1 MLEQDLDSL
10 YFVNIDNHD
19 NSLINEDD
27 EFQSLADNHNHREDL
42 FTQLYP
48 FEGID
53 NNNSISNSLNSE
65 GINNNEESLN
75 INNIINTFNQINENE
90 YNISSTNSNSNSYK
104 KNKNKI
110 FEITKDENKK
120 KAKLLNK
127 KRNPEKKYIH
137 SKDVFDNASRK
148 IKSRLFE
155 AINIILNKALEEDER
170 KNLDDNVIKNKK
182 LKGKTKIGEMPYKKG
197 KGFFKIDSDIKQ
209 STDVKKN
216 IELLNKTIKEIY
228 CGNVSKKAA
237 NCSNDKLNYNKNFIQ
252 EIEHDPGKIKTKKI
266 LEHSFM
272 DCLAQFRKTIT
283 IPELEGLEEEY
294 DSFIKELK
302 EKDED
307 YALNVEGYIKN
318 YEILTLRRKP
328 RNKRKKTEK
337 DDINQNKDNYNI
349 NKYD

>member
-1 MLEQDLDSL
+1 MFEQDLL

-27 EFQSLADNHNHREDL
+27 EFQSLADNHNHREDPL
-42 FTQLYP
+42 TQLFP
-48 FEGID
+48 LEDID

-75 INNIINTFNQINENE
+75 INNIINTLNQINENE

-328 RNKRKKTEK
+328 RNKRKKMEK

>member
-1 MLEQDLDSL
+1 MFEEDPL
-10 YFVNIDNHD
+10 YFFNIDNRD

-65 GINNNEESLN
+65 GINNIEESLN
-75 INNIINTFNQINENE
+75 INNIINTLNQINENE
-90 YNISSTNSNSNSYK
+90 YNISSTNYNSNSYK

-182 LKGKTKIGEMPYKKG
+182 LKGKTKIGEMHYKKG

-294 DSFIKELK
+294 DSFIKKLK

>member
-1 MLEQDLDSL
+1 MFEQDLL
-10 YFVNIDNHD
+10 YFVNEDNRD

-27 EFQSLADNHNHREDL
+27 EFQSLVDDHNHREDPL
-42 FTQLYP
+42 TQLYP
-48 FEGID
+48 FEDID
-53 NNNSISNSLNSE
+53 NNNSISNSPNLE
-65 GINNNEESLN
+65 GIINNEESLN
-75 INNIINTFNQINENE
+75 INNINNTLNQINENE

-307 YALNVEGYIKN
+307 YALNVEGYIRN

-328 RNKRKKTEK
+328 RNKRKIIDK

>member
-1 MLEQDLDSL
+1 MEKC
-10 YFVNIDNHD
+10 
-19 NSLINEDD
+19 LI
-27 EFQSLADNHNHREDL
+27 
-42 FTQLYP
+42 
-48 FEGID
+48 
-53 NNNSISNSLNSE
+53 
-65 GINNNEESLN
+65 
-75 INNIINTFNQINENE
+75 
-90 YNISSTNSNSNSYK
+90 K
-104 KNKNKI
+104 KV
-110 FEITKDENKK
+110 KDFL
-120 KAKLLNK
+120 KL
-127 KRNPEKKYIH
+127 I
-137 SKDVFDNASRK
+137 
-148 IKSRLFE
+148 
-155 AINIILNKALEEDER
+155 
-170 KNLDDNVIKNKK
+170 
-182 LKGKTKIGEMPYKKG
+182 
-197 KGFFKIDSDIKQ
+197 SDIKQ

-328 RNKRKKTEK
+328 RNKRKKMEK

>member
-1 MLEQDLDSL
+1 MLEDLDSL
-10 YFVNIDNHD
+10 YFVYKDNHD

-27 EFQSLADNHNHREDL
+27 EFQSLADNHNHREDPL
-42 FTQLYP
+42 TQLYP
-48 FEGID
+48 FEDID
-53 NNNSISNSLNSE
+53 NNNSISNSPNFE
-65 GINNNEESLN
+65 GIINNEESLN
-75 INNIINTFNQINENE
+75 INNINNTLNQINENE
-90 YNISSTNSNSNSYK
+90 YNISSTNSNSNSDK
-104 KNKNKI
+104 KSKNKI

-294 DSFIKELK
+294 DSFIKKLK

>member
-1 MLEQDLDSL
+1 MFEQDLL

-19 NSLINEDD
+19 NSLINEDE
-27 EFQSLADNHNHREDL
+27 EFQSLADNHNHREDPL
-42 FTQLYP
+42 TQLYP
-48 FEGID
+48 FEDID

-75 INNIINTFNQINENE
+75 INNIINTLNQINENE

-155 AINIILNKALEEDER
+155 AINIILNKAVEEDER

-328 RNKRKKTEK
+328 RNKRKIIDK

>member
-1 MLEQDLDSL
+1 MLEDLDSL
-10 YFVNIDNHD
+10 YFVNIDNRD

-27 EFQSLADNHNHREDL
+27 EFQSLVDNHNHREDPL
-42 FTQLYP
+42 TQLFP
-48 FEGID
+48 LEDID

-75 INNIINTFNQINENE
+75 INNIINTLNQINENE

>member
-1 MLEQDLDSL
+1 MLEDLDSL
-10 YFVNIDNHD
+10 YFVYKDNRD

-27 EFQSLADNHNHREDL
+27 EFQSMADNHNHREDL

-75 INNIINTFNQINENE
+75 INNIINTLNQINENE

-182 LKGKTKIGEMPYKKG
+182 LKKKKKIGEMPYKKG

>member
-1 MLEQDLDSL
+1 
-10 YFVNIDNHD
+10 
-19 NSLINEDD
+19 LINEDD

-53 NNNSISNSLNSE
+53 NNNSISNSLNLE
-65 GINNNEESLN
+65 GIINNEESLN
-75 INNIINTFNQINENE
+75 INNINNTLNQINENE
-90 YNISSTNSNSNSYK
+90 YDISSTNYNSNSYK

-252 EIEHDPGKIKTKKI
+252 EIEHDPGKIKTKKN
-266 LEHSFM
+266 S
-272 DCLAQFRKTIT
+272 
-283 IPELEGLEEEY
+283 
-294 DSFIKELK
+294 
-302 EKDED
+302 
-307 YALNVEGYIKN
+307 
-318 YEILTLRRKP
+318 
-328 RNKRKKTEK
+328 
-337 DDINQNKDNYNI
+337 
-349 NKYD
+349 

>member
-1 MLEQDLDSL
+1 MLEDLDSL

-19 NSLINEDD
+19 NSLINEDE
-27 EFQSLADNHNHREDL
+27 EFQSLADNHNHSEDPL
-42 FTQLYP
+42 TQLYP

-53 NNNSISNSLNSE
+53 NNNSISNSPKLE
-65 GINNNEESLN
+65 GIINNEESLN
-75 INNIINTFNQINENE
+75 INNINNTLNQINENE

-110 FEITKDENKK
+110 FEITKDKNKK

-237 NCSNDKLNYNKNFIQ
+237 NCSNHKLNYNKNFIQ